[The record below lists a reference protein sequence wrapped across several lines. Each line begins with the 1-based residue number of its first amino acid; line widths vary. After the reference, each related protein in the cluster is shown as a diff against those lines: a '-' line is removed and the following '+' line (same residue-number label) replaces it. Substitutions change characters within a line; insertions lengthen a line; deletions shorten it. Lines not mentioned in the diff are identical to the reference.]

1 MSKKAIRVGRQ
12 TAEEAQKTKNDIL
25 NGAFELFST
34 KGFDST
40 SIRQIGNHAG
50 VSHSTIQHHFGSKLD
65 IWFAIVDRHNAAY
78 LADLN
83 QALEQSKP
91 TALDNL
97 NLFKNAVAVLINTLF
112 EHPKMLRLIC
122 MEYDVNNERS
132 QYLTRNLMP
141 THQHISKLFTA
152 AKKESKR
159 LEIYNED
166 TFLIVLLGLVSSP
179 ILFPILNNLL
189 SNTQMNCPEF
199 KRHYRCLIMHSL
211 FGEH

>member
-1 MSKKAIRVGRQ
+1 MNKKTIRVGRQ
-12 TAEEAQKTKNDIL
+12 TAEEAQKTRNDIL

-83 QALEQSKP
+83 QTLEQPK
-91 TALDNL
+91 TTGLDNF

-112 EHPKMLRLIC
+112 EHPKILRLIC
-122 MEYDVNNERS
+122 MEYDVSNERS
-132 QYLTRNLMP
+132 QYLIRSLMP
-141 THQHISKLFTA
+141 THQHISKLFSM
-152 AKKESKR
+152 AKKESKQ

-166 TFLIVLLGLVSSP
+166 TFLIVLIGLVSSP
-179 ILFPILNNLL
+179 IIFPILSNLL
-189 SNTQMNCPEF
+189 SNTQMNSHDF
-199 KRHYRCLIMHSL
+199 KKHYRCLIMNSL
-211 FGEH
+211 FGEY